1 MKRFYIII
9 VFLLINT
16 FCYCQCNKG
25 YINGVAIPCTAADS
39 LAYISQQSIG
49 KTHDSLQSISL
60 QQKASQ
66 IATLKS
72 FAYKGLNEFTA
83 GGTLT
88 AAQIQEA
95 IQLYLY
101 NQGAFNPATN
111 KIDSTLNYIK

>member
-1 MKRFYIII
+1 MKHILSIIFI
-9 VFLLINT
+9 SCCSLSYAQGVYNSGGTIITYDQQRIN
-16 FCYCQCNKG
+16 
-25 YINGVAIPCTAADS
+25 D
-39 LAYISQQSIG
+39 
-49 KTHDSLQSISL
+49 SISARAKFVSDSISKT
-60 QQKASQ
+60 QKAQQ
-66 IATLKS
+66 IAALKS
-72 FAYKGLNEFTA
+72 FAYKGLNGFTA